1 MEQLKLPFM
10 ESNETRAKRVFKEML
25 RVTPRNPCGYT
36 TKHMVE
42 WLYRNPSLELY
53 VNGGGLIVYRSRRE
67 LS

>member
-25 RVTPRNPCGYT
+25 RVTPRNPHGYT
-36 TKHMVE
+36 IKHMVE

>member
-25 RVTPRNPCGYT
+25 RVTPRNPVGYT
-36 TKHMVE
+36 TKRMVV
-42 WLYRNPSLELY
+42 WLDRNPSLELY
-53 VNGGGLIVYRSRRE
+53 VNGGGLILYRSRRE